1 MLGLLE
7 VRTGAYDPGLDLF
20 APCRAPEV
28 LQALKADGG
37 RALYSEEASAR
48 SRRLPDTTRR
58 KDYFLRLAEG

>member
-1 MLGLLE
+1 SQDNLFHSMLGLLE

-37 RALYSEEASAR
+37 RALYSE
-48 SRRLPDTTRR
+48 
-58 KDYFLRLAEG
+58 